1 MGNAKKVPDSRMPRR
16 LIAIRTSTADE
27 ANSTSWSLR
36 KGMADAAYCAADE
49 IDTATV
55 ST

>member
-1 MGNAKKVPDSRMPRR
+1 MLPDSRMPRR
-16 LIAIRTSTADE
+16 LPMLMSTMNRTPSSTPMGASAGIADSSCST
-27 ANSTSWSLR
+27 
-36 KGMADAAYCAADE
+36 ADE